1 MGLDRGKLQ
10 GVWNTLRQ
18 GGYQKSYDEFEK
30 SFAGNDNWEYRQKVY
45 STLKANVGGVA
56 DTYDAFF
63 NSLQSEKKNESGN
76 ENGNDNGGL
85 QIRNDVPHGL
95 QTPADG
101 MLEETRGPVVPN
113 VTKVPNDNQSAA
125 ADVERVNS
133 NGVVKPF
140 NSAEYAQLSSVGK
153 EVAEGVGLYSDD
165 IAEQERSMREETE
178 AADKREKARQEAE
191 KERNAKLE
199 EDQRKAYND
208 AVIADAYYTHDD
220 YKPFRLSNAEG
231 APYIDVRTK
240 QYTDNLID
248 KLYSEA
254 EERKR
259 LLTTPAN
266 TPNNAELNPTGE
278 NKALEI
284 DKVDDPEI
292 LKEKAL
298 EQIKK
303 DEWKIRQ
310 EAAKWA
316 NDNQGKAGD
325 EIIDVERFAEYVYQ
339 RTIADALGKI
349 DAIAVEKAKPKNDA
363 EFVLSGLEDTV
374 PGYITSALTTS
385 ASKTKARQRGVQ
397 EYAAKASMPLN
408 VTRGTLSFATDAG
421 MGPFAISGKIS
432 EAAIQGIVKKQLSQW
447 TQRGL
452 SQAAAMRMLQSTLQK
467 KLGKGAADRIFK
479 GITGGAVNLGSYNLM
494 KSLAQQNAVKEW
506 DFDETLKST
515 FSGVVGGAALGL
527 TGTGWG
533 EITKNL
539 KGFPKILSNIAGLG
553 IEAGTFTATGE
564 LEKWASGHSD
574 EIHWAKDFYENVA
587 MVIGMKVSSPASAKA
602 LFSIKK
608 REDPYMPYM
617 LSDAELSDM
626 KATKEG
632 YRLWRAVMKDGQG
645 EEHIKSCYKDFMIN
659 SNCDFA
665 IKQKVSLCLYNT
677 MIRETPHV
685 YSYERKENLDG
696 DIAVTTLS
704 NRGQRIETVHF
715 NDRDKAD
722 AYCERLTQAI
732 IQGDATSVNIES
744 LRIAS
749 ETLRR
754 EVGMN
759 EDEWSEL
766 LLDGKSKESLQARD
780 ALRRKWEEQTTEFSF
795 GEEKLEGKED
805 VDRNENDN
813 ENEKTNDN
821 ENGKTNDNE
830 NEDGKNVFGTI
841 YTQFKGKA
849 KEAIDFLLRRK
860 EGNAV
865 AALHHK
871 DVGDIDLWYGND
883 KAGLKKIAAK
893 HPEVL
898 DDLQGVIDEMHVAQ
912 ASENR
917 VILESDTYKAV
928 VSKMLGNEKTDNW
941 LLSAYE
947 KKETSASS
955 SDIETEPVGK
965 QNGTA
970 PLQDYLSAGK
980 VSKKV
985 GSEQGKKS
993 ENGNEND
1000 NEDENRGENGG
1011 EDTDGGVSLV
1021 EGNYKAVLR
1030 SQEGEEP
1037 KEVTIISGEL
1047 RMQADGRIDELASD
1061 REIYYWGDDGN
1072 IHLAAPKDFERRI
1085 NENEKTNENGNGND
1099 NGGLQIRNDVP
1110 HGLQIPADGTVGKIN
1125 GNEKTNEN
1133 KNENENEDGNGNG
1146 NGNVDGEPISADEG
1160 TDEGMTALGRI
1171 PKDANGEPIYE
1182 QTDSDTAW
1190 DAIVEQTGG
1199 DEAMALSVASS
1210 MLADKEARL
1219 KKAERAK
1226 PRSGVTIADKIAA
1239 EKERVAAVEAAKKE
1253 VELWKAIVGVTA
1265 KRRAD
1270 IELER
1275 SRKEEVVRAARKAE
1289 EARLRKEREEAERIE
1304 REALNGVPDVVDDTP
1319 QDARARGYRRVN
1331 GHKVDR
1337 QEALEAL
1344 KGKEVDIKFS
1354 NDNIP
1359 SGRIAVIE
1367 SEQLQP
1373 SHIQGQR
1380 NVSFFIDEAQPK
1392 DRKDE
1397 ASVLSAQR
1405 IAANIRPEEVASSV
1419 TAYSG
1424 APTTNVRGEVVQ
1436 GNNRSDALRL
1446 MWQSYPKQAAKYKEY
1461 LMLHADDFGLR
1472 AEDISSMKHP
1482 VLVNMIDVSDA
1493 DAIKLGQFV
1502 AQDTESGGVERI
1514 KPKNAVQKMG
1524 DDMKSFANILLR
1536 SSDEEMSFSEL
1547 LDRNASDVLRWM
1559 SQKGYISD
1567 TQYMS
1572 AFDTKGILTAEAK
1585 NDLRGI
1591 MYQSIFRDGNT
1602 NLEEM
1607 FNSLPSKAQK
1617 AILATAFRDYDSP
1630 KEESVISEIQDSI
1643 RVFYSLSQNADFA
1656 DAKNYKDARVAVE
1669 GWMRQYQMDDVSG
1682 ESYLPAENFSNF
1694 ALVLAAMYK
1703 GHNQS
1708 VIQKTFDRL
1717 FDLIQGKQE
1726 ATLFEEAD
1734 NTPRSLHEAIKEI
1747 LNIDYNGKYGSDVL
1761 ANNNSGSQR
1770 RQRGSTGDAAGGE
1783 RDKVGERTADSGG
1796 RTEAD
1801 GGENRN
1807 DGERQNDLQET
1818 TEISG
1823 AERTEME
1830 ARIVDWL
1837 SEENLSHAVG
1847 KTREEIFEEFGNRLE
1862 PIAYIP
1868 TRFLSLVSSTLK
1880 DQRIYCGKGYFIDHA
1895 LRNHSGAGTQV
1906 SPKEVDVSKY
1916 LNIQTVLDNPD
1927 AIKETMSDGKRT
1939 IVFIKKI
1946 GRFFAELTQIE
1957 ENGKI
1962 VLHKSLFNQK
1972 KEPYAKLDDIRQE
1985 DTSSEGGISSI
1996 SHAENS
2002 APAISLQ
2009 SRGDVILSENDEHTN
2024 MSSISAGKG
2033 KVNSSTTQAKGEKVA
2048 ENQSTG
2054 GVQAALAA
2062 AETEV
2067 NTTPTEAQKEAGN
2080 YKKGHV
2086 KIDGYDV
2093 TIENPKGSVRR
2104 GTDASGKQWEQE
2116 MHNTYG
2122 YIRGTEGVDG
2132 DHIDVFFSEDP
2143 SQGDV
2148 FVVDQVNK
2156 DGSFDEHKVMY
2167 GFPDIESARKAYLS
2181 NYEDGWTG
2189 LGEITPVSKEE
2200 FKKWVESSH
2209 RKTKPFAE
2217 YKGVKATVAR
2227 KNNAVSQRNG
2237 VENGG
2242 VEDYVSMAERKVL
2255 EKEAKRTAAGFA
2267 METPE
2272 EAAVFDRRVG
2282 EMSDLELLS
2291 YIKDDGNGD
2300 VNKAF
2305 HPSVYDEYDYRH
2317 GDEIADAYDRYLQ
2330 QLQDSNTPLEQAE
2343 EMLGNIRKDLSKL
2356 ATEER
2361 AELLG
2366 QEEALE
2372 NYIAKLENV
2381 GTRMQKVAEEVN
2393 VSSREEALRDALN
2406 DVLRGAGIEV
2416 ITDAEE
2422 GQRVLDEVNN
2432 GARMQAMIG
2441 GLQKASD
2448 FIVSFLKG
2456 KTKQRSSKLEIP
2468 ERANR
2473 LAERAIGHKIK
2484 SHTIN
2489 ANELTHSKKRH
2500 GINGS
2505 AITEKSIPLRDED
2518 FALMPYIMSAPTRVV
2533 KGSMSSNGTESVRYE
2548 KDLSNGVVIVVER
2561 EGRFDVSD
2569 MENITMWAQKKSAT
2583 NVTVAQRAS
2592 HSTSGT
2598 IVISEADAAKIRKD
2612 AENAIRNDEKLREE
2626 KVNGFGPRYF
2636 RTKDGDAYGFTA
2648 GGKIYIDPRL
2658 VNAETPIHEYAHLWS
2673 SAMRRVNPEEWRN
2686 IVELMKGTSI
2696 WDEVKSQYSEL
2707 KTDDDIAD
2715 EVLSQYSGRR
2725 GAERLRA
2732 EQNRILDSKDDVL
2745 EKAAALSAIGRVKD
2759 ALKRFWKGVADWFG
2773 IHFTTA
2779 EEVADKVLS
2788 DMLNGV
2794 DPRKVAG
2801 EVNEEIRYDANS
2813 EEAGIVARAKAD
2825 GTYMKAPNGKKS
2837 KLSPRQWVQVRTKA
2851 FKKWF
2856 GDWEKA
2862 FKKNFLLNGKAV
2874 SSLNGDEFGKKEGV
2888 SLTDQVVSYYQTF
2901 GGKAFSPIFGDVVLD
2916 RDGVDDSLAHGMGRL
2931 KAVAYAAVKDVIEK
2945 GVLIDYDTNHKGR
2958 GYDSAVV
2965 AAPIEI
2971 DSKIYVCSVVVK
2983 RNKKG
2988 CRFYLHE
2995 VTEQKRLMNEGSNT
3009 GQNQPQHPKAFANIL
3024 QKIVTVKENSSKVV
3038 DENGEPMVVYHQT
3051 NSTIFVNR
3059 KTGENFDNLNWKE
3072 KDYWQNEA
3080 SEEEWNDTW
3089 EERDF
3094 YVFDNKSH
3102 GRRSVEMPAFFFS
3115 PIYDEHHE
3123 YGDRTVEAFLNIR
3136 NPIVNPDIPNRGVTD
3151 TAGEDAMNALIAQ
3164 GYDGF
3169 IREYDGELRE
3179 VNAFFPTQIKSAD
3192 ENVGTFD
3199 GANPDI
3205 RYQFVGEKGAGAMDK
3220 AEEASVRLDN
3230 LAVARE
3236 MESAGKDAKSV
3247 KLATGWERGAD
3258 GKWRYEIEDGRFDR
3272 LGELHPERRRLSVAE
3287 QKELDDAFDET
3298 MDAFEKGSLAYKEEI
3313 NKDTDMADIYEVG
3326 GMERKKAERI
3336 RDLEDKK
3343 RRLKGVPKK
3352 LDDYL
3357 ENDELFNAYPQLRD
3371 IVIDTSSE
3379 GDAVFGRMG
3388 SYYHASN
3395 TIRLNDTSLST
3406 LTHEVQHAIQ
3416 HIEGFA
3422 KGGSKEGVRYLFDR
3436 AKSEWLARS
3445 WADEL
3450 KEKAREMGE
3459 DHNQTA
3465 VYEALVNDYKG
3476 MESLM
3481 PKKEERIKGFNYFVR
3496 GYADRSLDNAIEQF
3510 RLNER
3515 TSIDSYDEYLKLAG
3529 EVEARNVQAR
3539 LGMGAEERRASLAS
3553 ETEDVAREDQII
3565 LRDGLGVSN
3574 SESSHKTDL
3583 ANVNRRFNKELQQQI
3598 DGKLPSNH
3606 IYRMG
3611 EPGQILLS
3619 TGVPDLPI
3627 QMNAS
3632 RLKAKA
3638 TSYGHDFEL
3647 SEIKDLVKALQTP
3660 LAVFAYG
3667 DTTKAQ
3673 NIIVPLQKDG
3683 KNFIVGLSLNPMVGG
3698 RSLEI
3703 NSIRNVFPKNNS
3715 EWLNWIS
3722 QGKALYLD
3730 KEKIQTLIDQQ
3741 RTILADV
3748 EYLDLNSVAK
3758 VVENFENPKILD
3770 ENVYED
3776 TAEYRIREDEPPT
3789 KTGIGYKVFVLKNGK
3804 LYPPMVAN
3812 PGGEAT
3818 PFGVWLDA
3826 DAAPVAGESKTGRK
3840 QVKSGGKGTQ
3850 GGSGKLAYRPGW
3862 HLGEI
3867 PYALQF
3873 NRLNPETGEKE
3884 LFPANF
3890 VWAEVEYANDVDYHE
3905 EAMSYGMNA
3914 SGKFQH
3920 SLAGLP
3926 KLPVN
3931 GSYRYRTNPNP
3942 ETDPWIISGAMKVT
3956 RILKPSEV
3964 DAMVEAV
3971 GRKPQQRQT
3980 GAVTDEQIEALNR
3993 ELART
3998 MQKDTDMKRRTVEQ
4012 MGEKLHTD
4020 INIIEDVNEITH
4032 PDAAVQER
4040 RRRSKGWYDT
4050 KTGEIT
4056 IVLANNKDVD
4066 DVISSVAHET
4076 IAHKGLRELV
4086 GEERYDEFL
4095 DEVYGRLRDDLKK
4108 GVDDAAGHAFMDD
4121 VTKNGKRAKSYEQ
4134 HRRTAVDELFGR
4146 MAEKPFD
4153 EFTSSERSIWQ
4164 KLKEAVVCLLDKL
4177 LGGSKLPKWFKLGDN
4192 ELRYMLWRSK
4202 ERLEHGRETALDV
4215 ARDMSKLKELGIGDE
4230 VDTALYSDGGEMSKG
4245 DLDRLFDDFDLGKA
4259 DTSERLMKGMVTL
4272 SEKNKGDVAMRKEA
4286 MRVIG
4291 GNLTKLRRAMSKQ
4304 KEYDKKTVG
4313 DVVRMAKVLI
4323 GSGHTDSMTASEVAK
4338 LLTAVKNAT
4347 GKNDITENINRVV
4360 SIMLNHELKE
4370 YELLVSKMLKK
4381 SPKKVGKNGV
4391 AVQGSMDLAGQDF
4404 VRALDEGK
4412 GMREEDLNE
4421 RINDVADRF
4430 ISVSTEEETY
4440 RAEAELKGLEAAQYY
4455 NKYIDASIREEKAL
4469 ENELRQLKTD
4479 YNEGVISREVYNETR
4494 AAIKESKLKNLA
4506 DRVERY
4512 DAFVKRLSGPIEAG
4526 KQGAKDFMQ
4535 KKIDHMRDVQHWAN
4549 SDMQGISASELDK
4562 LPKVYNNAIVRAL
4575 MSPSPTFDYML
4586 KFFCRNNA
4594 DGEGYLWNNFMRM
4607 QMSSSDAEWK
4617 NSQKS
4622 KQALHDKVSEVFGKK
4637 MKWHDIFDMERKMP
4651 KIYVAVND
4659 AREEKVYGLTQGNAA
4674 YIHAVNK
4681 MSDGR
4686 MKLRRMGITDLTVA
4700 EIEEKLDPRLKSL
4713 VDWVQ
4718 DEYLPKLR
4726 ERYNEKHEKMF
4737 GASMA
4742 AIENYFPL
4750 KVNKRSRGTDTDIN
4764 SVKTEKNPSTI
4775 TGALIER
4782 TKNTLPLDIMGADAF
4797 DVILEHIDKME
4808 HWYAYAEM
4816 CEDLNTLTNYKRF
4829 KNRVQHLSS
4838 VRFGSGEEI
4847 WKRFMD
4853 VSRIAVGSYEPRD
4866 AQLDKYAV
4874 NIAKG
4879 ATTAAISGRVW
4890 TALKQLQSYSA
4901 YMSDADLIE
4910 LAKTTNPVGLSRSWN
4925 WCIENLPGF
4934 AKRWKSRRVGD
4945 TRLDETDSDW
4955 GIWHNKIVQKSSIW
4969 GMTPNAFVDA
4979 CTVAMGTKAIYE
4991 TQKKRL
4997 MKLDYSE
5004 DQAHEKAIMKSYIAY
5019 NETQQSSEGAFVSA
5033 MQKDRTWAS
5042 VGFSMFRNA
5051 SFAYQRR
5058 LLHSMNTLVRCVK
5071 PGATVKNVEFV
5082 CKQMMREGL
5091 DEDMARRAAKRVYRR
5106 KVVKATADTVLFG
5119 FIVPF
5124 TWNLLSTAVYMMFG
5138 DDDKKKIKDLTD
5150 TAIET
5155 VLTSITDG
5163 VAGGSLIHDAAAN
5176 ITRGVKSDEIF
5187 NKSVF
5192 PAISEVERALRNND
5206 MVSAVNDLTNAM
5218 VSMYV
5223 GVNPRTITDAVV
5235 GIVDYLDNDPE
5246 SIKEF
5251 QILMLRLMNAPQS
5264 QIEELYLDELGMN
5277 ARDAKTK
5284 DIVTL
5289 AKRYAK
5295 YKRLRNAPLTTF
5307 LYSNDDKERIEDKWV
5322 ERFWKKVRE
5331 ESLAGSD
5338 DIDQRIEEYE
5348 QSDEYKDIRDRLQR
5362 MSQYKHLDPEEYR
5375 RRAELIYQSPEYV
5388 RYRTYDRYQ
5397 KYIKIFNGIRDFDN
5411 VDRLKL
5417 ELKNALDET
5426 EVSKEAEKELI
5437 ETD

>member
-1 MGLDRGKLQ
+1 M
-10 GVWNTLRQ
+10 
-18 GGYQKSYDEFEK
+18 
-30 SFAGNDNWEYRQKVY
+30 
-45 STLKANVGGVA
+45 
-56 DTYDAFF
+56 
-63 NSLQSEKKNESGN
+63 
-76 ENGNDNGGL
+76 
-85 QIRNDVPHGL
+85 
-95 QTPADG
+95 
-101 MLEETRGPVVPN
+101 
-113 VTKVPNDNQSAA
+113 
-125 ADVERVNS
+125 
-133 NGVVKPF
+133 
-140 NSAEYAQLSSVGK
+140 
-153 EVAEGVGLYSDD
+153 
-165 IAEQERSMREETE
+165 
-178 AADKREKARQEAE
+178 
-191 KERNAKLE
+191 
-199 EDQRKAYND
+199 
-208 AVIADAYYTHDD
+208 
-220 YKPFRLSNAEG
+220 
-231 APYIDVRTK
+231 
-240 QYTDNLID
+240 
-248 KLYSEA
+248 
-254 EERKR
+254 
-259 LLTTPAN
+259 
-266 TPNNAELNPTGE
+266 
-278 NKALEI
+278 
-284 DKVDDPEI
+284 
-292 LKEKAL
+292 
-298 EQIKK
+298 
-303 DEWKIRQ
+303 
-310 EAAKWA
+310 
-316 NDNQGKAGD
+316 
-325 EIIDVERFAEYVYQ
+325 
-339 RTIADALGKI
+339 
-349 DAIAVEKAKPKNDA
+349 
-363 EFVLSGLEDTV
+363 
-374 PGYITSALTTS
+374 
-385 ASKTKARQRGVQ
+385 
-397 EYAAKASMPLN
+397 
-408 VTRGTLSFATDAG
+408 
-421 MGPFAISGKIS
+421 
-432 EAAIQGIVKKQLSQW
+432 
-447 TQRGL
+447 
-452 SQAAAMRMLQSTLQK
+452 
-467 KLGKGAADRIFK
+467 
-479 GITGGAVNLGSYNLM
+479 
-494 KSLAQQNAVKEW
+494 
-506 DFDETLKST
+506 
-515 FSGVVGGAALGL
+515 
-527 TGTGWG
+527 
-533 EITKNL
+533 
-539 KGFPKILSNIAGLG
+539 
-553 IEAGTFTATGE
+553 
-564 LEKWASGHSD
+564 
-574 EIHWAKDFYENVA
+574 
-587 MVIGMKVSSPASAKA
+587 
-602 LFSIKK
+602 
-608 REDPYMPYM
+608 
-617 LSDAELSDM
+617 
-626 KATKEG
+626 
-632 YRLWRAVMKDGQG
+632 
-645 EEHIKSCYKDFMIN
+645 
-659 SNCDFA
+659 
-665 IKQKVSLCLYNT
+665 
-677 MIRETPHV
+677 
-685 YSYERKENLDG
+685 
-696 DIAVTTLS
+696 
-704 NRGQRIETVHF
+704 
-715 NDRDKAD
+715 
-722 AYCERLTQAI
+722 
-732 IQGDATSVNIES
+732 
-744 LRIAS
+744 
-749 ETLRR
+749 
-754 EVGMN
+754 
-759 EDEWSEL
+759 
-766 LLDGKSKESLQARD
+766 
-780 ALRRKWEEQTTEFSF
+780 
-795 GEEKLEGKED
+795 
-805 VDRNENDN
+805 
-813 ENEKTNDN
+813 
-821 ENGKTNDNE
+821 
-830 NEDGKNVFGTI
+830 
-841 YTQFKGKA
+841 
-849 KEAIDFLLRRK
+849 
-860 EGNAV
+860 
-865 AALHHK
+865 
-871 DVGDIDLWYGND
+871 
-883 KAGLKKIAAK
+883 
-893 HPEVL
+893 
-898 DDLQGVIDEMHVAQ
+898 QGVIDEMHVAQ

-980 VSKKV
+980 VSEKV
-985 GSEQGKKS
+985 GSEQGEKS
-993 ENGNEND
+993 ENGNEN
-1000 NEDENRGENGG
+1000 ENGG

-1085 NENEKTNENGNGND
+1085 NENEKTNENENGND

-1133 KNENENEDGNGNG
+1133 KNENEDENGNK
-1146 NGNVDGEPISADEG
+1146 NGNVGGEPNSADEG

-1289 EARLRKEREEAERIE
+1289 EARLRKEREEAERKK

-1344 KGKEVDIKFS
+1344 KGKEVDIKLC

-1405 IAANIRPEEVASSV
+1405 IAANIRPEEVTSSV

-1446 MWQSYPKQAAKYKEY
+1446 MWQSYPEQAAKYKEY

-1630 KEESVISEIQDSI
+1630 KEESVINEIQDSI

-1747 LNIDYNGKYGSDVL
+1747 LNIDYNGKHGSDVL
-1761 ANNNSGSQR
+1761 ANDNSGSQR
-1770 RQRGSTGDAAGGE
+1770 RQQGSTGDAAGGE
-1783 RDKVGERTADSGG
+1783 RDKVGKRTADSGG
-1796 RTEAD
+1796 RTEGD

-1939 IVFIKKI
+1939 VVFIKKI

-2024 MSSISAGKG
+2024 VSSISAGKG

-2227 KNNAVSQRNG
+2227 KNNAISQRNG

-2242 VEDYVSMAERKVL
+2242 VEDYVSMAERRVL
-2255 EKEAKRTAAGFA
+2255 EIEAKRTAAGFA

-2272 EAAVFDRRVG
+2272 EAAAFDRRVG

-2291 YIKDDGNGD
+2291 YIKADGNGD

-2381 GTRMQKVAEEVN
+2381 GTRIDQGIDNIQPVGNGVGNGGVDELVSDAMSIGVEDVASFPKEIRDEDVIFKEQKSGKRRYGIKVKAGLSGN
-2393 VSSREEALRDALN
+2393 DLYIQYREGRSFADKELWEKVKRRYWATIKIPKASNYSAGQIIYRLGYLGTSTDIERLVGDAVLELFNKNGLRLQKGGWKEASPHEAAMRDALV
-2406 DVLRGAGIEV
+2406 DVMRGAGIKV
-2416 ITDAEE
+2416 ITVVEE
-2422 GQRVLDEVNN
+2422 GQHVLDEANN
-2432 GARMQAMIG
+2432 GARMQAKKRALETVSSSRNERYQQTVVSSADGAKILSNLDKLVRNYEENEKTLEKTFIG
-2441 GLQKASD
+2441 TVAKALGATRHNSKSEYAT
-2448 FIVSFLKG
+2448 FETKNGRIV
-2456 KTKQRSSKLEIP
+2456 TI
-2468 ERANR
+2468 R
-2473 LAERAIGHKIK
+2473 LADH
-2484 SHTIN
+2484 N
-2489 ANELTHSKKRH
+2489 ATVSNFDMRGELD
-2500 GINGS
+2500 GIS
-2505 AITEKSIPLRDED
+2505 
-2518 FALMPYIMSAPTRVV
+2518 
-2533 KGSMSSNGTESVRYE
+2533 
-2548 KDLSNGVVIVVER
+2548 IVV
-2561 EGRFDVSD
+2561 SP
-2569 MENITMWAQKKSAT
+2569 KKSGSII
-2583 NVTVAQRAS
+2583 ND
-2592 HSTSGT
+2592 G
-2598 IVISEADAAKIRKD
+2598 DAHVVEYYYD
-2612 AENAIRNDEKLREE
+2612 AIKLRRADGKPLADIVRSIKQSLYSGEFKDTTGLADRQE
-2626 KVNGFGPRYF
+2626 VNADEVRFF
-2636 RTKDGDAYGFTA
+2636 RTADGHAYGFTA

-2673 SAMRRVNPEEWRN
+2673 SAMRRANPEEWRN

-2732 EQNRILDSKDDVL
+2732 EQNRILDSKGDVL

-2888 SLTDQVVSYYQTF
+2888 SFKEQVIAYFEEQ
-2901 GGKAFSPIFGDVVLD
+2901 GGIAKSIFGDVVLD
-2916 RDGVDDSLAHGMGRL
+2916 ARGVKNSMGHGLSRM
-2931 KAVAYAAVKDVIEK
+2931 KSSAFASVKDVLEK
-2945 GVLIDYDTNHKGR
+2945 GIVIMPMDYYHVNGKKQQTGMI
-2958 GYDSAVV
+2958 
-2965 AAPIEI
+2965 AAPVMI
-2971 DSKIYVCSVVVK
+2971 DGKRYICVVEVI
-2983 RNKKG
+2983 RNNKDN
-2988 CRFYLHE
+2988 RLYTHE
-2995 VTEQKRLMNEGSNT
+2995 VTLQEKLLDVRSNPSQSQSEIPAT
-3009 GQNQPQHPKAFANIL
+3009 NQGALAKVL

-3115 PIYDEHHE
+3115 PVYDEHHE

-3136 NPIVNPDIPNRGVTD
+3136 NPIVNPDIPNRCVTD

-3179 VNAFFPTQIKSAD
+3179 VNAFFPSQIKSAD

-3379 GDAVFGRMG
+3379 GDAVFGKMG
-3388 SYYHASN
+3388 SYDHASN

-3416 HIEGFA
+3416 RIEGFA

-3465 VYEALVNDYKG
+3465 ASVYEALVNDYKG
-3476 MESLM
+3476 MESYM

-3496 GYADRSLDNAIEQF
+3496 GYADSSLDNAIEQF

-3539 LGMGAEERRASLAS
+3539 LDMGAEERRASLAS
-3553 ETEDVAREDQII
+3553 ETEDVAREDQIF
-3565 LRDGLGVSN
+3565 LEDGLGVSEMGSRVDGRMEDIGTHYKEMELGDN
-3574 SESSHKTDL
+3574 ERKVVDVFSGKDNNKTIS
-3583 ANVNRRFNKELQQQI
+3583 VVRENKEHKVVMRQGTENKAGTKHSLLRHYGTGI
-3598 DGKLPSNH
+3598 GTISAEDLLLIPEVIERGKLEKKGNKRV
-3606 IYRMG
+3606 Y
-3611 EPGQILLS
+3611 
-3619 TGVPDLPI
+3619 
-3627 QMNAS
+3627 
-3632 RLKAKA
+3632 K
-3638 TSYGHDFEL
+3638 FE
-3647 SEIKDLVKALQTP
+3647 
-3660 LAVFAYG
+3660 
-3667 DTTKAQ
+3667 
-3673 NIIVPLQKDG
+3673 KDG
-3683 KNFIVGLSLNPMVGG
+3683 VRYTILNEFSNGQEKFCDFYSNRKGGNTSSLNTQLSAQAYNVTT
-3698 RSLEI
+3698 
-3703 NSIRNVFPKNNS
+3703 NS
-3715 EWLNWIS
+3715 
-3722 QGKALYLD
+3722 A
-3730 KEKIQTLIDQQ
+3730 
-3741 RTILADV
+3741 
-3748 EYLDLNSVAK
+3748 AK

-3770 ENVYED
+3770 ENVSED

-3826 DAAPVAGESKTGRK
+3826 DVAPVAGESKTGRK

-3964 DAMVEAV
+3964 DAMVEAA

-3998 MQKDTDMKRRTVEQ
+3998 MQKDTGMKRRTVEQ

-4020 INIIEDVNEITH
+4020 INIIEDVSEITH
-4032 PDAAVQER
+4032 PDAAAQER

-4095 DEVYGRLRDDLKK
+4095 DEVYGHLRDDLKK

-4146 MAEKPFD
+4146 MAEKPFE
-4153 EFTSSERSIWQ
+4153 EFSEGERTLWQ
-4164 KLKEAVVCLLDKL
+4164 KIKATVRILLDKF
-4177 LGGSKLPKWFKLGDN
+4177 LGTLKLPKWFELGDN

-4215 ARDMSKLKELGIGDE
+4215 ARDISKRKELGIGVE
-4230 VDTALYSDGGEMSKG
+4230 VDTALYSDDDEMSKG

-4360 SIMLNHELKE
+4360 GIMLNHELKE

-4562 LPKVYNNAIVRAL
+4562 LPKGYNNAIVRAL

-4637 MKWHDIFDMERKMP
+4637 MKWHD
-4651 KIYVAVND
+4651 
-4659 AREEKVYGLTQGNAA
+4659 L
-4674 YIHAVNK
+4674 
-4681 MSDGR
+4681 
-4686 MKLRRMGITDLTVA
+4686 
-4700 EIEEKLDPRLKSL
+4700 
-4713 VDWVQ
+4713 
-4718 DEYLPKLR
+4718 
-4726 ERYNEKHEKMF
+4726 
-4737 GASMA
+4737 
-4742 AIENYFPL
+4742 
-4750 KVNKRSRGTDTDIN
+4750 
-4764 SVKTEKNPSTI
+4764 
-4775 TGALIER
+4775 
-4782 TKNTLPLDIMGADAF
+4782 
-4797 DVILEHIDKME
+4797 
-4808 HWYAYAEM
+4808 
-4816 CEDLNTLTNYKRF
+4816 
-4829 KNRVQHLSS
+4829 
-4838 VRFGSGEEI
+4838 
-4847 WKRFMD
+4847 
-4853 VSRIAVGSYEPRD
+4853 
-4866 AQLDKYAV
+4866 
-4874 NIAKG
+4874 
-4879 ATTAAISGRVW
+4879 
-4890 TALKQLQSYSA
+4890 
-4901 YMSDADLIE
+4901 
-4910 LAKTTNPVGLSRSWN
+4910 
-4925 WCIENLPGF
+4925 
-4934 AKRWKSRRVGD
+4934 
-4945 TRLDETDSDW
+4945 
-4955 GIWHNKIVQKSSIW
+4955 
-4969 GMTPNAFVDA
+4969 
-4979 CTVAMGTKAIYE
+4979 
-4991 TQKKRL
+4991 
-4997 MKLDYSE
+4997 
-5004 DQAHEKAIMKSYIAY
+5004 
-5019 NETQQSSEGAFVSA
+5019 
-5033 MQKDRTWAS
+5033 
-5042 VGFSMFRNA
+5042 
-5051 SFAYQRR
+5051 
-5058 LLHSMNTLVRCVK
+5058 
-5071 PGATVKNVEFV
+5071 
-5082 CKQMMREGL
+5082 
-5091 DEDMARRAAKRVYRR
+5091 
-5106 KVVKATADTVLFG
+5106 
-5119 FIVPF
+5119 
-5124 TWNLLSTAVYMMFG
+5124 
-5138 DDDKKKIKDLTD
+5138 
-5150 TAIET
+5150 
-5155 VLTSITDG
+5155 
-5163 VAGGSLIHDAAAN
+5163 
-5176 ITRGVKSDEIF
+5176 
-5187 NKSVF
+5187 
-5192 PAISEVERALRNND
+5192 
-5206 MVSAVNDLTNAM
+5206 
-5218 VSMYV
+5218 
-5223 GVNPRTITDAVV
+5223 
-5235 GIVDYLDNDPE
+5235 
-5246 SIKEF
+5246 
-5251 QILMLRLMNAPQS
+5251 
-5264 QIEELYLDELGMN
+5264 
-5277 ARDAKTK
+5277 
-5284 DIVTL
+5284 
-5289 AKRYAK
+5289 
-5295 YKRLRNAPLTTF
+5295 
-5307 LYSNDDKERIEDKWV
+5307 
-5322 ERFWKKVRE
+5322 
-5331 ESLAGSD
+5331 
-5338 DIDQRIEEYE
+5338 
-5348 QSDEYKDIRDRLQR
+5348 
-5362 MSQYKHLDPEEYR
+5362 
-5375 RRAELIYQSPEYV
+5375 
-5388 RYRTYDRYQ
+5388 
-5397 KYIKIFNGIRDFDN
+5397 
-5411 VDRLKL
+5411 
-5417 ELKNALDET
+5417 
-5426 EVSKEAEKELI
+5426 
-5437 ETD
+5437 